1 MGSYSLLLDVANTA
15 LFTFFS
21 YTCVSQEVFANPEAI
36 TFFTRDQQMKGAM
49 VNSGAGNMMKLC
61 REHKPILVSGGD
73 MFGKGYQVSEVS
85 LSSLNTDRRS
95 N

>member
-1 MGSYSLLLDVANTA
+1 
-15 LFTFFS
+15 
-21 YTCVSQEVFANPEAI
+21 
-36 TFFTRDQQMKGAM
+36 M